1 MRGRFGLR
9 ETSSSHEMIE
19 AFIFAAGASERMG
32 SPKPLLRFGD
42 QTLLERLASAFRNA
56 GSEKMSVLVRRED
69 ETLRKEVLRIGATEI
84 INENPEVG
92 MSGSV
97 VLAAESCSCQWVAL
111 TPCDLPFITPQV
123 VASCVVG
130 LDKSTPILQPGFN
143 GRRGHPVFLHK
154 SVCVELVHE
163 IRRGRTLREFVRDRN
178 PKVVELASELPLRD
192 INTPGEYGEALS
204 LLGLTV

>member
-1 MRGRFGLR
+1 MQARFGLR

-32 SPKPLLRFGD
+32 CPKPLLRFGD
-42 QTLLERLASAFRNA
+42 QTLLERLASAFRIA
-56 GSEKMSVLVRRED
+56 GVEKISVVVRRDD
-69 ETLRKEVLRIGATEI
+69 ETLSKEVLRIGATET

-97 VLAAESCSCQWVAL
+97 VLAAENCSSDWVAL
-111 TPCDLPFITPQV
+111 TPCDLPFTTPEV
-123 VASCVVG
+123 VASCVAE
-130 LDKSTPILQPGFN
+130 LDKSTAILQPGFN

-154 SVCVELVHE
+154 SVCIELVHE
-163 IRRGRTLREFVRDRN
+163 IGRGRTLREFVRDRN
-178 PKVVELASELPLRD
+178 PKVVEIASDLPLRD
-192 INTPGEYGEALS
+192 INRAGEYWEALS